1 VGKAKPTGSATE
13 IEARLEQLRDAD
25 KELAKALA
33 GTKDARRR
41 VASELRTLQATLN
54 WIRSG
59 SQPQDAELYLGS
71 IGDAVK
77 VLLSRNGPMRV
88 ADLTRDLQEA
98 GKLLRADSAYATL
111 HKTLARDGRFE
122 KVDGRRGYWKLA

>member
-1 VGKAKPTGSATE
+1 MLDVYK
-13 IEARLEQLRDAD
+13 RQ
-25 KELAKALA
+25 
-33 GTKDARRR
+33 
-41 VASELRTLQATLN
+41 
-54 WIRSG
+54 
-59 SQPQDAELYLGS
+59 
-71 IGDAVK
+71 